1 MSDHERPDQKQP
13 DQEQAAPAAATL
25 ELGTGFRD
33 DDVTVLLDGR
43 ELWHRSGVTTN
54 YSVALAQ
61 VVPLPAAEGPAPVLE
76 VRVGDRAQGTR
87 RVELTEN
94 AAGEIRLRCDLNPA
108 GAMGLGPAP
117 EGPIY

>member
-1 MSDHERPDQKQP
+1 MSDQRQTDQ
-13 DQEQAAPAAATL
+13 QAAPATL

-43 ELWHRSGVTTN
+43 EVWHGSGVTTN
-54 YSVALAQ
+54 YSVGLAK
-61 VVPLPAAEGPAPVLE
+61 VVPLPGSAGPTPVLE
-76 VRVGDRAQGTR
+76 VRVGDRAQGTQ
-87 RVELTEN
+87 RVDLTN
-94 AAGEIRLRCDLNPA
+94 AAGEVRLRCDLDPA

>member
-1 MSDHERPDQKQP
+1 MSDQKQNDP
-13 DQEQAAPAAATL
+13 EQAAPAAATL

-43 ELWHRSGVTTN
+43 EVWHGSGVTTN
-54 YSVALAQ
+54 YSVGIAT
-61 VVPLPAAEGPAPVLE
+61 VVPLPAPDGPDPVLE
-76 VRVGDRAQGTR
+76 VRVGDRARGTQ
-87 RVELTEN
+87 RVELTT
-94 AAGEIRLRCDLNPA
+94 AAGQVRLRADLDPA